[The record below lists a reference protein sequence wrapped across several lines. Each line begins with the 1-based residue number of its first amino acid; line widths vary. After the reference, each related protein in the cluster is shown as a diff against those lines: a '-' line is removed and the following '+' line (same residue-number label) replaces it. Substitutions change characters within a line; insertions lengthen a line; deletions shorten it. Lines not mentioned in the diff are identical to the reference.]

1 MRQRFGMLVGLAVA
15 GLFASITAAAQNM
28 APPSLQEQLEAQ
40 YKLAKVGKGANGL
53 GVTSPGTVLVIQKA
67 GIQGVPLKSLASVA
81 ATYSDGALHPPSKK
95 SDIGTGVLRGVS
107 APVSGVSSRQL
118 AVGEK
123 VYATRIDTNLRN
135 DKVEFHIV
143 ECDACNSGLASS
155 SFKSEVVFQFAK
167 GYLAK
172 ASVPD
177 VEDTIAQVFA
187 LDNGTALAQ
196 PAPPPL
202 QPETPAPAQPAPAP
216 AAPAQAEPASIQL
229 GQSIDQVVAVL
240 GKPEKKVNLGSKQI
254 YVYKDLKITF
264 LNGKVADV
272 Q

>member
-1 MRQRFGMLVGLAVA
+1 MRQRFGMFVASAVA
-15 GLFASITAAAQNM
+15 GLFASITVSAQNM

-53 GVTSPGTVLVIQKA
+53 GVTSPGTVLVVQKA
-67 GIQGVPLKSLASVA
+67 GIQGVALKSLAAVA

-107 APVSGVSSRQL
+107 APVSGVSSRQFP
-118 AVGEK
+118 VGEK
-123 VYATRIDTNLRN
+123 VYATRIDTNLKT
-135 DKVEFHIV
+135 DKIEFHIV

-187 LDNGTALAQ
+187 LDTGTALSQ
-196 PAPPPL
+196 PGTAPL
-202 QPETPAPAQPAPAP
+202 QPETPAQPAPAP

-254 YVYKDLKITF
+254 YVYKDLKVTF